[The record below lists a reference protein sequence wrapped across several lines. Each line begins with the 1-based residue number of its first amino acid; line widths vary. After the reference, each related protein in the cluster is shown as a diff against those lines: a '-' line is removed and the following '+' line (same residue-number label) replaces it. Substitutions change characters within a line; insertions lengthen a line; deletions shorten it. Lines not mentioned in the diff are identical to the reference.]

1 MTRHPSWEAKPASIR
16 FALAAQSVA
25 KDIQTPAFA
34 VIDTLQRIPADKQ
47 IAAAFAAAVILANA
61 VGLDP
66 HDLVI
71 RARRQVRDADR
82 VESAM
87 SAISDYAKGEL
98 R

>member
-25 KDIQTPAFA
+25 REVQQPAFL
-34 VIDTLQRIPADKQ
+34 VIDALQRFPADRQ
-47 IAAAFAAAVILANA
+47 IAAAFAAAVILANSI
-61 VGLDP
+61 GLDP
-66 HDLVI
+66 HDLVT
-71 RARRQVRDADR
+71 RAKRQVRDALA